1 MAPLSDSDRRYL
13 EANQSAAMITVGGDG
28 RPKVA
33 RVAVALVDGKLWS
46 SGTADRARTKRL
58 RRDPHCTLFVFD
70 SGWSWLTMETTVRLL
85 DGPEAP
91 ELNLGMFRAMQN
103 RPSGDINWFGK
114 EVDEEAFLKLMVD
127 EGRLI
132 YEFEVERT
140 YGMH

>member
-1 MAPLSDSDRRYL
+1 MPLSDSDREYL
-13 EANQSAAMITVGGDG
+13 GSNQSAAMITVGGDG

-33 RVAVALVDGKLWS
+33 RVAVTLVDGKLWS

-70 SGWSWLTMETTVRLL
+70 SGWSWLTLETTVRLL
-85 DGPEAP
+85 EGPDAP
-91 ELNLGMFRAMQN
+91 ELSLRMFRAMQN
-103 RPSGDINWFGK
+103 RPSGDLNWFGK
-114 EVDEEAFLKLMVD
+114 EYDQEAFLQLMVD

-132 YEFEVERT
+132 YEFDVEHS